1 MYPCVQQHLEL
12 TNCFVINACGDCGS
26 GRNKP
31 IAIAECSA
39 GRSAEHSVGR
49 LIANLTRA
57 GDEKMIMEKNGNM
70 DLNFWFVH
78 NESNQQV
85 ELTQSDVLASNKVPL
100 TKIKI
105 KISYVP
111 TYLTRYN
118 FRYCICKNCTYHSSQ
133 YWIQ

>member
-1 MYPCVQQHLEL
+1 MYPCVQHNLEL
-12 TNCFVINACGDCGS
+12 TNYFVINACGDCGS

-39 GRSAEHSVGR
+39 GRSEHSVGK
-49 LIANLTRA
+49 LIATLTRA

-85 ELTQSDVLASNKVPL
+85 ELTQRGVLTSNKVPL
-100 TKIKI
+100 TKI

-111 TYLTRYN
+111 TYLTRYY
-118 FRYCICKNCTYHSSQ
+118 F
-133 YWIQ
+133 